1 MFAKRFADPTAWR
14 RKLLSKWQF
23 KVEKSD
29 FQDGFSKF
37 LSPKDEN
44 VRRERG
50 NDSIW
55 KTHTVTSLLTTE
67 YILYCE
73 VYATRI

>member
-1 MFAKRFADPTAWR
+1 MFAKRFADPAAWR

-37 LSPKDEN
+37 LFPKMEMSGEKEEMIQYGK
-44 VRRERG
+44 R
-50 NDSIW
+50 
-55 KTHTVTSLLTTE
+55 TQ
-67 YILYCE
+67 
-73 VYATRI
+73 

>member
-37 LSPKDEN
+37 LSPRWKCP
-44 VRRERG
+44 ER
-50 NDSIW
+50 
-55 KTHTVTSLLTTE
+55 K
-67 YILYCE
+67 
-73 VYATRI
+73 RK